1 MIEINK
7 QGNAIRID
15 FTDNDK
21 YLFNGTMEVAPNELM
36 LVVDES
42 DMITFKR
49 TTNGDVL
56 FSQAVNNIKISG
68 SAVTKD
74 NVIEQFATI
83 GYSQSG
89 GGGGEAGA
97 VTSVNGQTGEVVL
110 TASSLNAYTKTQ
122 TDDLI
127 NGVRTIANDANN
139 KADAVTSR
147 VQNVETSLGNKQDT
161 LVSGVNIKTVNGQSI
176 VGEGDVVIEGT
187 DSYTKTESDA
197 KYATAESLN
206 TLNGT
211 VSELGTTV
219 EATNTELAKTK
230 TDVTN
235 LTSKVNEDSGKIA
248 SLDTEMDN
256 KANSADVPTNTQFNS
271 LAGEVANK
279 ADKTSVYTKQEV
291 DDKVASKQDTLTAGN
306 GITITKS
313 ETKTIIS
320 STSPTVQAGEVGT
333 ADNYIYSAGS
343 GNKNVISQIETN
355 SDVDDTL
362 KNPNYVPIKVTG
374 WNGQGATGASTRIL
388 GATGER
394 AGVMSAADKTKLDGI
409 DMTTKQDKLTSGENI
424 KTINGESI
432 LGSGNLVIQSGA
444 SNWDDIQGKPQ
455 FARVATSG
463 DYNDL
468 INKPTIPDVSGLA
481 TKEEI
486 ADMETKSNAAATY
499 ATKQEMAGK
508 QDALVSGTNIKTIN
522 GNSILGEGNIEI
534 TGGGSSNKT
543 WYFSGATEFLTGA
556 SVNAGLSVIGGT
568 ISYDQV
574 SVGDIVILDNDYYF
588 TVLNKFVDTSGN
600 HISILPIY
608 NAVTNDSNVL
618 GYVIDLQSTAS
629 ADVQINKAT
638 IATPVTFTAT
648 ANKNIRVET
657 NTDGAISLS
666 GFTGYNTAKPGD
678 VVHITYSN
686 YNWNLVVTGR
696 YKDNTGTHLVLSGL
710 GVKFT
715 SYRIDSR
722 NQMYSYVPFDQ
733 SADKAIVIGRGAV
746 SNGGTKYEVAIGVG
760 ATTNGTNAVA
770 VGAYGA
776 SANANA
782 TAVGSSTDANED
794 GSTVIGSS
802 LKANKQDG
810 STPEKVLVG
819 YYDTAN
825 STSIPV
831 LAYNETD
838 GARIKSGSSLKK
850 IATDDQLPSSADITK
865 LQSLPNFVTLTQSEY
880 DALETKDAN
889 TVYLIKEA

>member
-1 MIEINK
+1 MININK

-21 YLFNGTMEVAPNELM
+21 YLFNGTMEVASNELM

-56 FSQAVNNIKISG
+56 FSQTVDNIKIAG

-89 GGGGEAGA
+89 GGGGETGA

-127 NGVRTIANDANN
+127 NGVRTIANDANS

-147 VQNVETSLGNKQDT
+147 VQNVETSLEGKQDI

-219 EATNTELAKTK
+219 EATNTELTKTK

-235 LTSKVNEDSGKIA
+235 LTSKVNEDSGKIS

-291 DDKVASKQDTLTAGN
+291 DDKVASKQDALTAGN

-313 ETKTIIS
+313 ENKTIIS
-320 STSPTVQAGEVGT
+320 STSPTVQTGEVGT

-388 GATGER
+388 GATSER

-432 LGSGNLVIQSGA
+432 LGSGNLAIGGVDAYTKAEADEKFATKEQMSGKQDTLVSGTNIKTINGDSILGNGNIVIQSG
-444 SNWDDIQGKPQ
+444 NWDDIQGKPQ

-468 INKPTIPDVSGLA
+468 SNKPTIPDVSGLA

-499 ATKQEMAGK
+499 ATKEEIPSLEGYLTETAASETYATKQELGNKLDTATYNSEKAGFETK
-508 QDALVSGTNIKTIN
+508 EN
-522 GNSILGEGNIEI
+522 
-534 TGGGSSNKT
+534 
-543 WYFSGATEFLTGA
+543 
-556 SVNAGLSVIGGT
+556 
-568 ISYDQV
+568 
-574 SVGDIVILDNDYYF
+574 
-588 TVLNKFVDTSGN
+588 
-600 HISILPIY
+600 
-608 NAVTNDSNVL
+608 
-618 GYVIDLQSTAS
+618 AS
-629 ADVQINKAT
+629 ATYQVKGDYAT
-638 IATPVTFTAT
+638 
-648 ANKNIRVET
+648 KSE
-657 NTDGAISLS
+657 
-666 GFTGYNTAKPGD
+666 
-678 VVHITYSN
+678 
-686 YNWNLVVTGR
+686 
-696 YKDNTGTHLVLSGL
+696 
-710 GVKFT
+710 
-715 SYRIDSR
+715 
-722 NQMYSYVPFDQ
+722 
-733 SADKAIVIGRGAV
+733 
-746 SNGGTKYEVAIGVG
+746 
-760 ATTNGTNAVA
+760 
-770 VGAYGA
+770 
-776 SANANA
+776 
-782 TAVGSSTDANED
+782 
-794 GSTVIGSS
+794 
-802 LKANKQDG
+802 
-810 STPEKVLVG
+810 
-819 YYDTAN
+819 
-825 STSIPV
+825 IP
-831 LAYNETD
+831 
-838 GARIKSGSSLKK
+838 
-850 IATDDQLPSSADITK
+850 K
-865 LQSLPNFVTLTQSEY
+865 LVTLTQSEY
-880 DALETKDAN
+880 DALTTKDEN
-889 TVYLIKEA
+889 TYYFIKEA

>member
-21 YLFNGTMEVAPNELM
+21 YLFNGTMEVASNELM

-56 FSQAVNNIKISG
+56 FSQAVNKIKIAG

-89 GGGGEAGA
+89 GGGGESGA

-127 NGVRTIANDANN
+127 NGVRTIANDANS

-147 VQNVETSLGNKQDT
+147 VQDVETSLGNKQDT

-219 EATNTELAKTK
+219 EATNTQLAKIK

-235 LTSKVNEDSGKIA
+235 LTSKVNEDSQKIA

-291 DDKVASKQDTLTAGN
+291 DDKVASKQDALTAGN

-313 ETKTIIS
+313 ENKTIIS
-320 STSPTVQAGEVGT
+320 STSPTVQTGEVGT

-374 WNGQGATGASTRIL
+374 WNGQGVTGASTRIL
-388 GATGER
+388 GATSER

-409 DMTTKQDKLTSGENI
+409 DMTTKQDKLVSGTNI
-424 KTINGESI
+424 KTINGESV
-432 LGSGNLVIQSGA
+432 LGSGNLVIQSGT

-508 QDALVSGTNIKTIN
+508 QDTLVSGTNIKTIN
-522 GNSILGEGNIEI
+522 GNSVLGEGDIVI
-534 TGGGSSNKT
+534 QAGGSKA
-543 WYFSGATEFLTGA
+543 WYFTGATSFLTTETT
-556 SVNAGLSVIGGT
+556 NAGITVVDGT

-574 SVGDIVILDNDYYF
+574 SVGDTVVLDSDYYF

-600 HISILPIY
+600 HISILPLY
-608 NAVTNDSNVL
+608 NAVTGDGTSIIS
-618 GYVIDLQSTAS
+618 YVMTLQSSSS
-629 ADVQINKAT
+629 ADAQIDKAN
-638 IATPVTFTAT
+638 IPVSKVWTAK
-648 ANKNIRVET
+648 ANKSLRVDT
-657 NTDGAISLS
+657 SLNGAISLS
-666 GFTGYNTAKPGD
+666 NWSGYNTAKPGD
-678 VVHITYSN
+678 VVNITYSN

-696 YKDNTGTHLVLSGL
+696 YKDNTGTYLALSGL
-710 GVKFT
+710 GDSQT
-715 SYRIDSR
+715 GYRINN
-722 NQMYSYVPFDQ
+722 NQMYSYVPFNKDMD
-733 SADKAIVIGRGAV
+733 AAIVIGKNAYA
-746 SNGGTKYEVAIGVG
+746 NAGTKYEIAIGVG
-760 ATTNGTNAVA
+760 AATNGTNAVA
-770 VGAYGA
+770 IGAYGA
-776 SANANA
+776 TANANA

-825 STSIPV
+825 STSVPV

-850 IATDDQLPSSADITK
+850 IATDDQLPSSEALEK
-865 LQSLPNFVTLTQSEY
+865 LNSLPNFVTLTQSEY

>member
-21 YLFNGTMEVAPNELM
+21 YLFNGTMEVASNELM

-56 FSQAVNNIKISG
+56 FSQTVDNIKIAG

-89 GGGGEAGA
+89 GGGGETGA

-127 NGVRTIANDANN
+127 NGVRTIANDANS

-147 VQNVETSLGNKQDT
+147 VQNVETSLEGKQDT

-219 EATNTELAKTK
+219 EATNTELTKTK

-291 DDKVASKQDTLTAGN
+291 DDKVASKQDALTAGN

-313 ETKTIIS
+313 ENKTIIS
-320 STSPTVQAGEVGT
+320 STSPTVQTGETGT

-388 GATGER
+388 GATSER

-432 LGSGNLVIQSGA
+432 LGSGNLAIGGVDAYTKAEADEKFATKEQMSGKQDTLVSGTNIKTINGDSILGNGNIVIQSG
-444 SNWDDIQGKPQ
+444 NWDDIQGKPQ

-468 INKPTIPDVSGLA
+468 SNKPTIPDVSGLA

-499 ATKQEMAGK
+499 ATKQEIPSLEGYLTETKASETYATK
-508 QDALVSGTNIKTIN
+508 QEL
-522 GNSILGEGNIEI
+522 GN
-534 TGGGSSNKT
+534 K
-543 WYFSGATEFLTGA
+543 
-556 SVNAGLSVIGGT
+556 
-568 ISYDQV
+568 
-574 SVGDIVILDNDYYF
+574 LD
-588 TVLNKFVDTSGN
+588 
-600 HISILPIY
+600 
-608 NAVTNDSNVL
+608 
-618 GYVIDLQSTAS
+618 
-629 ADVQINKAT
+629 
-638 IATPVTFTAT
+638 TAT
-648 ANKNIRVET
+648 YNSEKAGFET
-657 NTDGAISLS
+657 KENAAAT
-666 GFTGYNTAKPGD
+666 YQVKGD
-678 VVHITYSN
+678 Y
-686 YNWNLVVTGR
+686 
-696 YKDNTGTHLVLSGL
+696 
-710 GVKFT
+710 
-715 SYRIDSR
+715 
-722 NQMYSYVPFDQ
+722 
-733 SADKAIVIGRGAV
+733 A
-746 SNGGTKYEVAIGVG
+746 TKSE
-760 ATTNGTNAVA
+760 
-770 VGAYGA
+770 
-776 SANANA
+776 
-782 TAVGSSTDANED
+782 
-794 GSTVIGSS
+794 
-802 LKANKQDG
+802 
-810 STPEKVLVG
+810 
-819 YYDTAN
+819 
-825 STSIPV
+825 IP
-831 LAYNETD
+831 
-838 GARIKSGSSLKK
+838 
-850 IATDDQLPSSADITK
+850 K
-865 LQSLPNFVTLTQSEY
+865 LVTLTKAEY
-880 DALETKDAN
+880 DALTTKDEN
-889 TVYLIKEA
+889 TYYFIKEA

>member
-15 FTDNDK
+15 FADNDK
-21 YLFNGTMEVAPNELM
+21 YLFNGTMEVASNELM
-36 LVVDES
+36 LVVDKS

-56 FSQAVNNIKISG
+56 FSQAVDNIKIAG

-89 GGGGEAGA
+89 GGETGA

-127 NGVRTIANDANN
+127 NGVRTIANDANS

-147 VQNVETSLGNKQDT
+147 VQNVENSLEGKQDT
-161 LVSGVNIKTVNGQSI
+161 LVSGVNIKTVNGHSI

-248 SLDTEMDN
+248 SLDAEMDN

-279 ADKTSVYTKQEV
+279 ADKTSVYTKKEV
-291 DDKVASKQDTLTAGN
+291 DDKVASKQDALTAGN

-313 ETKTIIS
+313 ETKTVIS
-320 STSPTVQAGEVGT
+320 STSPTVQASETGT

-388 GATGER
+388 GATSER

-432 LGSGNLVIQSGA
+432 LGSGNIVIGDVDAYTKTEADEKFATKEQMSGKQDTLVSGTNIKTINGDSILGSGNIVIQGG
-444 SNWDDIQGKPQ
+444 NWDDIQGKPQ
-455 FARVATSG
+455 FAEVATSG

-468 INKPTIPDVSGLA
+468 INKPTIPDVSDLA

-499 ATKQEMAGK
+499 ATKQEIPSLEGYLTETVASETYATKQELGNKLDTATYNSEKAGFETK
-508 QDALVSGTNIKTIN
+508 EN
-522 GNSILGEGNIEI
+522 
-534 TGGGSSNKT
+534 
-543 WYFSGATEFLTGA
+543 
-556 SVNAGLSVIGGT
+556 
-568 ISYDQV
+568 
-574 SVGDIVILDNDYYF
+574 
-588 TVLNKFVDTSGN
+588 
-600 HISILPIY
+600 
-608 NAVTNDSNVL
+608 
-618 GYVIDLQSTAS
+618 AS
-629 ADVQINKAT
+629 ATYQVKGDYATKSELPKLVDLTKA
-638 IATPVTFTAT
+638 
-648 ANKNIRVET
+648 
-657 NTDGAISLS
+657 
-666 GFTGYNTAKPGD
+666 
-678 VVHITYSN
+678 
-686 YNWNLVVTGR
+686 
-696 YKDNTGTHLVLSGL
+696 
-710 GVKFT
+710 
-715 SYRIDSR
+715 
-722 NQMYSYVPFDQ
+722 
-733 SADKAIVIGRGAV
+733 
-746 SNGGTKYEVAIGVG
+746 
-760 ATTNGTNAVA
+760 
-770 VGAYGA
+770 
-776 SANANA
+776 
-782 TAVGSSTDANED
+782 
-794 GSTVIGSS
+794 
-802 LKANKQDG
+802 
-810 STPEKVLVG
+810 
-819 YYDTAN
+819 
-825 STSIPV
+825 
-831 LAYNETD
+831 
-838 GARIKSGSSLKK
+838 
-850 IATDDQLPSSADITK
+850 
-865 LQSLPNFVTLTQSEY
+865 EY
-880 DALETKDAN
+880 DALETKDDN
-889 TVYLIKEA
+889 TYYYIKEA

>member
-1 MIEINK
+1 
-7 QGNAIRID
+7 
-15 FTDNDK
+15 
-21 YLFNGTMEVAPNELM
+21 
-36 LVVDES
+36 
-42 DMITFKR
+42 
-49 TTNGDVL
+49 
-56 FSQAVNNIKISG
+56 
-68 SAVTKD
+68 
-74 NVIEQFATI
+74 
-83 GYSQSG
+83 
-89 GGGGEAGA
+89 
-97 VTSVNGQTGEVVL
+97 
-110 TASSLNAYTKTQ
+110 
-122 TDDLI
+122 
-127 NGVRTIANDANN
+127 
-139 KADAVTSR
+139 
-147 VQNVETSLGNKQDT
+147 
-161 LVSGVNIKTVNGQSI
+161 
-176 VGEGDVVIEGT
+176 
-187 DSYTKTESDA
+187 
-197 KYATAESLN
+197 
-206 TLNGT
+206 
-211 VSELGTTV
+211 
-219 EATNTELAKTK
+219 
-230 TDVTN
+230 
-235 LTSKVNEDSGKIA
+235 
-248 SLDTEMDN
+248 
-256 KANSADVPTNTQFNS
+256 
-271 LAGEVANK
+271 
-279 ADKTSVYTKQEV
+279 
-291 DDKVASKQDTLTAGN
+291 
-306 GITITKS
+306 
-313 ETKTIIS
+313 
-320 STSPTVQAGEVGT
+320 
-333 ADNYIYSAGS
+333 
-343 GNKNVISQIETN
+343 
-355 SDVDDTL
+355 
-362 KNPNYVPIKVTG
+362 
-374 WNGQGATGASTRIL
+374 
-388 GATGER
+388 
-394 AGVMSAADKTKLDGI
+394 MSAADKTKLDGI
-409 DMTTKQDKLTSGENI
+409 DMATKQDKLTSGENI

-432 LGSGNLVIQSGA
+432 LGSGNLVIQSGT

-499 ATKQEMAGK
+499 ATKDEIPSLAGYLTETAASETYATKQEIAGK
-508 QDALVSGTNIKTIN
+508 QDTLVSGTNIKTIN

-543 WYFSGATEFLTGA
+543 WNFTGATEFLTGA
-556 SVNAGLSVIGGT
+556 SVNAGINVIGGT

-574 SVGDIVILDNDYYF
+574 SVGDTVVLDSDYYF
-588 TVLNKFVDTSGN
+588 TVLNKFVDTSGK
-600 HISILPIY
+600 HIAIMPIY
-608 NAVTNDSNVL
+608 NAVTNDSTVL
-618 GYVIDLQSTAS
+618 GYVMDLQDTAS

-648 ANKNIRVET
+648 ASKNIRVET

-782 TAVGSSTDANED
+782 TAVGSGASANED
-794 GSTVIGSS
+794 GSTVIGAE
-802 LKANKQDG
+802 LQANKQDG
-810 STPEKVLVG
+810 STIEKVLVG

-825 STSIPV
+825 STSVPV

-838 GARIKSGSSLKK
+838 GARIKSGNSLKK

-880 DALETKDAN
+880 DALETKDQN
-889 TVYLIKEA
+889 TYYFIKEA

>member
-21 YLFNGTMEVAPNELM
+21 YLFNGTMEVASNELM

-56 FSQAVNNIKISG
+56 FSQAVNNIKIAG

-89 GGGGEAGA
+89 GGESGA

-127 NGVRTIANDANN
+127 NGVRTIANDANS

-147 VQNVETSLGNKQDT
+147 VQNVETSLEDKQDT

-176 VGEGDVVIEGT
+176 VGEGDVIIEGT

-211 VSELGTTV
+211 VSGLGTTV

-235 LTSKVNEDSGKIA
+235 LTSKVNEDSQKIT

-291 DDKVASKQDTLTAGN
+291 DDKVASKQDALTAGN

-313 ETKTIIS
+313 ENKTIIS
-320 STSPTVQAGEVGT
+320 STSPTVQAGETGT

-388 GATGER
+388 GATSER

-424 KTINGESI
+424 KTINGESV
-432 LGSGNLVIQSGA
+432 LGSGNLVIGGVDAYTKAEADEKFATNTQVTELTNDVSTLQTDKQDKLVSGTNIKTINGDSILGNGNLVIQSG
-444 SNWDDIQGKPQ
+444 NWDDIQGKPQ

-499 ATKQEMAGK
+499 ATKDEIPSLEGYLTETVASETYATKQE
-508 QDALVSGTNIKTIN
+508 L
-522 GNSILGEGNIEI
+522 GN
-534 TGGGSSNKT
+534 K
-543 WYFSGATEFLTGA
+543 
-556 SVNAGLSVIGGT
+556 
-568 ISYDQV
+568 
-574 SVGDIVILDNDYYF
+574 LD
-588 TVLNKFVDTSGN
+588 
-600 HISILPIY
+600 
-608 NAVTNDSNVL
+608 
-618 GYVIDLQSTAS
+618 
-629 ADVQINKAT
+629 
-638 IATPVTFTAT
+638 TAT
-648 ANKNIRVET
+648 YNSEKAGFET
-657 NTDGAISLS
+657 KENAAAT
-666 GFTGYNTAKPGD
+666 YQVKGD
-678 VVHITYSN
+678 Y
-686 YNWNLVVTGR
+686 
-696 YKDNTGTHLVLSGL
+696 
-710 GVKFT
+710 
-715 SYRIDSR
+715 
-722 NQMYSYVPFDQ
+722 
-733 SADKAIVIGRGAV
+733 A
-746 SNGGTKYEVAIGVG
+746 TKSE
-760 ATTNGTNAVA
+760 
-770 VGAYGA
+770 
-776 SANANA
+776 
-782 TAVGSSTDANED
+782 
-794 GSTVIGSS
+794 
-802 LKANKQDG
+802 
-810 STPEKVLVG
+810 
-819 YYDTAN
+819 
-825 STSIPV
+825 
-831 LAYNETD
+831 
-838 GARIKSGSSLKK
+838 
-850 IATDDQLPSSADITK
+850 LPK
-865 LQSLPNFVTLTQSEY
+865 LVTLTKAEY
-880 DALETKDAN
+880 DALTTKDEN
-889 TVYLIKEA
+889 TYYFIKEA

>member
-56 FSQAVNNIKISG
+56 FSQTVDNIKIAG

-89 GGGGEAGA
+89 GGETGA
-97 VTSVNGQTGEVVL
+97 VTSVNGQTGAVVL

-122 TDDLI
+122 TDDLV
-127 NGVRTIANDANN
+127 NGVRTIANDANS

-147 VQNVETSLGNKQDT
+147 VQNVETSLEDKQDT

-211 VSELGTTV
+211 VSELGTTI
-219 EATNTELAKTK
+219 EATNAELAKTK

-235 LTSKVNEDSGKIA
+235 LTSKVNEDSEKIA

-256 KANSADVPTNTQFNS
+256 KANSADVPTNTQFNN

-291 DDKVASKQDTLTAGN
+291 DDKVASKQDVLTAGN

-320 STSPTVQAGEVGT
+320 STSPTVQTGENGT

-374 WNGQGATGASTRIL
+374 WNGEGATGASTRIL
-388 GATGER
+388 GATSER

-409 DMTTKQDKLTSGENI
+409 DMTTKQDKLVSGTNI
-424 KTINGESI
+424 KTINGDSI

-455 FARVATSG
+455 FAEVATSG

-468 INKPTIPDVSGLA
+468 INKPTIPDVSDLA

-499 ATKQEMAGK
+499 ATKQEIPSLEGYLTETVASETYATKQELGNKLDTATYNSEKAGFETKENAAATYQVKGDYATKQEMAGK
-508 QDALVSGTNIKTIN
+508 QDTLVSGTNIKTIN
-522 GNSILGEGNIEI
+522 GNSILGEGNITVE
-534 TGGGSSNKT
+534 GGSIDVDTALSSTSENPVQNKVIT
-543 WYFSGATEFLTGA
+543 QKINSIVSAESVKIGKNSSVSTAQNNGAIAIGRSA
-556 SVNAGLSVIGGT
+556 NAG
-568 ISYDQV
+568 
-574 SVGDIVILDNDYYF
+574 
-588 TVLNKFVDTSGN
+588 
-600 HISILPIY
+600 
-608 NAVTNDSNVL
+608 SN
-618 GYVIDLQSTAS
+618 
-629 ADVQINKAT
+629 N
-638 IATPVTFTAT
+638 
-648 ANKNIRVET
+648 
-657 NTDGAISLS
+657 
-666 GFTGYNTAKPGD
+666 
-678 VVHITYSN
+678 
-686 YNWNLVVTGR
+686 
-696 YKDNTGTHLVLSGL
+696 
-710 GVKFT
+710 
-715 SYRIDSR
+715 
-722 NQMYSYVPFDQ
+722 
-733 SADKAIVIGRGAV
+733 
-746 SNGGTKYEVAIGVG
+746 TKYGVAIGAG
-760 ATTNGTNAVA
+760 ASTGGNSSIAIGGYGTSASAPYATAIGGN
-770 VGAYGA
+770 A
-776 SANANA
+776 SANEN
-782 TAVGSSTDANED
+782 
-794 GSTVIGSS
+794 GSTVIGAN
-802 LKANKQDG
+802 LIANKQDG

-819 YYDTAN
+819 YYNKSNNTGV
-825 STSIPV
+825 PV

-850 IATDDQLPSSADITK
+850 IATADQLPSSADITK